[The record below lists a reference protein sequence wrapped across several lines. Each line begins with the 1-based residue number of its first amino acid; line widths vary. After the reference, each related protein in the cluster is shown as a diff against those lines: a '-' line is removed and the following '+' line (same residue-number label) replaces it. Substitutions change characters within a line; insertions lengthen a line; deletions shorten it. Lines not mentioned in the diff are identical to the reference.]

1 MNARTAVR
9 RYNKQAARRQMAVT
23 KILIA
28 ATFGMIILVV
38 VVIFMNY
45 KEGYYD
51 GIKSVISLKASNDEI
66 DYNEDTALFDVEL
79 DQVEESGEIAE
90 LGTENV
96 QMQTETIEN
105 YYKMED
111 FEWLSQNP
119 ELPTGCEITSLTSVL
134 NYYGINVKKETMA
147 DDYLKKGD
155 GSYYKMFLGNPRD
168 AGSFGCMAQ
177 PIVDAANLYFKKNNV
192 SMKASN
198 VSGVTFDKI
207 LEYVSQGVPMIV
219 WNTMGMAPAYE
230 SQTLTLDGREYTW
243 IAPERCVVVVGY
255 DLDNNEVYVAD
266 PMAGM
271 VTRNL
276 KTFEERYDSLKRQAV
291 YVTI

>member
-28 ATFGMIILVV
+28 GTFGMIILVV

-243 IAPERCVVVVGY
+243 IAPEHCVVVVGY

>member
-28 ATFGMIILVV
+28 ATFGMIILAA

-45 KEGYYD
+45 KEGYYEE
-51 GIKSVISLKASNDEI
+51 IKSVISLKASNDEI
-66 DYNEDTALFDVEL
+66 DYNEDAALVDVEL
-79 DQVEESGEIAE
+79 DQVEEAGEIAE
-90 LGTENV
+90 LETENV
-96 QMQTETIEN
+96 QMQTEAIEN

-155 GSYYKMFLGNPRD
+155 GSYYRMFLGNPRD
-168 AGSFGCMAQ
+168 ADSFGCMAQ

-243 IAPERCVVVVGY
+243 IAPEHCVVVVGY

-276 KTFEERYDSLKRQAV
+276 KTFEERYNSLKRQAV
-291 YVTI
+291 YVTR

>member
-51 GIKSVISLKASNDEI
+51 GIKSVISLKVSNDEI

-243 IAPERCVVVVGY
+243 IAPEHCVVVVGY

>member
-198 VSGVTFDKI
+198 VSGATFDKI

-243 IAPERCVVVVGY
+243 IAPEHCVVVVGY

>member
-51 GIKSVISLKASNDEI
+51 GIKSVISLKAGNDEI

-96 QMQTETIEN
+96 QMQTEVIEN

-243 IAPERCVVVVGY
+243 IAPEHCVVVVGY

-291 YVTI
+291 YVTR

>member
-96 QMQTETIEN
+96 QMQTEAIES

-243 IAPERCVVVVGY
+243 IAPEHCVVAVGY

-291 YVTI
+291 YVTR

>member
-230 SQTLTLDGREYTW
+230 SQTLTLDGHEYTW
-243 IAPERCVVVVGY
+243 IAPEHCVVVVGY

>member
-66 DYNEDTALFDVEL
+66 EYNEDTALFDVEL

-243 IAPERCVVVVGY
+243 IAPEHCVVVVGY

-291 YVTI
+291 YVTR

>member
-177 PIVDAANLYFKKNNV
+177 PIVDATNLYFKKNNV

-243 IAPERCVVVVGY
+243 IAPEHCVVVVGY

>member
-230 SQTLTLDGREYTW
+230 SQTLTLDGCEYTW
-243 IAPERCVVVVGY
+243 IAPEHCVVVVGY

>member
-51 GIKSVISLKASNDEI
+51 GIKSVISLKESNDEI

-243 IAPERCVVVVGY
+243 IAPEHCVVVVGY

>member
-90 LGTENV
+90 LGNENV
-96 QMQTETIEN
+96 QMQTEAIEN

-243 IAPERCVVVVGY
+243 IAPEHCVAVVGY

-291 YVTI
+291 YVTR

>member
-1 MNARTAVR
+1 M
-9 RYNKQAARRQMAVT
+9 T

-28 ATFGMIILVV
+28 ATFVMIILAVV
-38 VVIFMNY
+38 VLFMNY
-45 KEGYYD
+45 ENGYYD
-51 GIKSVISLKASNDEI
+51 EIKSVINLKSSNDEI
-66 DYNEDTALFDVEL
+66 NHNEDTTLVDVEL
-79 DQVEESGEIAE
+79 VQMEEAGEIAE

-96 QMQTETIEN
+96 QIQTETIEN
-105 YYKMED
+105 YYKIED
-111 FEWLSQNP
+111 FKWLNQNP

-147 DDYLKKGD
+147 DDYLKKGN

-198 VSGVTFDKI
+198 VSGVSFEKI

-230 SQTLTLDGREYTW
+230 SKTLTLDGREYTW
-243 IAPERCVVVVGY
+243 IAPEHCVVVVGY

-276 KTFEERYDSLKRQAV
+276 KIFEERYVSLKRQAV
-291 YVTI
+291 YVTR

>member
-119 ELPTGCEITSLTSVL
+119 ELPTGCEIISLTSVL

-243 IAPERCVVVVGY
+243 IAPEYCVVVVGY

-271 VTRNL
+271 ITRNL

-291 YVTI
+291 YVTR

>member
-66 DYNEDTALFDVEL
+66 DYNEVTALFDVEL

-96 QMQTETIEN
+96 QMQTEAIEN

-243 IAPERCVVVVGY
+243 IAPEHCVVVVGY

-291 YVTI
+291 YVTR

>member
-9 RYNKQAARRQMAVT
+9 RYNKQAAGRQMAVT

-243 IAPERCVVVVGY
+243 IAPEHCVVVVGY

-271 VTRNL
+271 ITRNL

-291 YVTI
+291 YVTR

>member
-9 RYNKQAARRQMAVT
+9 KYNKQAARRQMAVT

-51 GIKSVISLKASNDEI
+51 GIKSVISLKPSNDEI

-243 IAPERCVVVVGY
+243 IAPEHCVVVVGY

>member
-9 RYNKQAARRQMAVT
+9 KYNKQAARRQMAVT

-79 DQVEESGEIAE
+79 DQVEESGEISE

-219 WNTMGMAPAYE
+219 WNTMGMAAAYE
-230 SQTLTLDGREYTW
+230 SQTLTLDGREYIW
-243 IAPERCVVVVGY
+243 IAPEHCVVVVGY

>member
-51 GIKSVISLKASNDEI
+51 GIKSVISMKASNDEI

-243 IAPERCVVVVGY
+243 IAPEHCVVVVGY

>member
-79 DQVEESGEIAE
+79 DQLEESGEIAE

-243 IAPERCVVVVGY
+243 IAPEHCVVVVGY

>member
-1 MNARTAVR
+1 M
-9 RYNKQAARRQMAVT
+9 T

-28 ATFGMIILVV
+28 ATFVMIILAVV
-38 VVIFMNY
+38 VLFMNY
-45 KEGYYD
+45 ENGYYD
-51 GIKSVISLKASNDEI
+51 EIKSVINLKSSNDEI
-66 DYNEDTALFDVEL
+66 NHNEDTTLVDVEL
-79 DQVEESGEIAE
+79 VQMEEAGEIAE

-96 QMQTETIEN
+96 QIQTETIEN
-105 YYKMED
+105 YYKIED
-111 FEWLSQNP
+111 FKWLNQNP

-147 DDYLKKGD
+147 DDYLKKGN

-198 VSGVTFDKI
+198 VSGVSFEKI

-230 SQTLTLDGREYTW
+230 SKTLTLDGREYTW
-243 IAPERCVVVVGY
+243 IAPEHCVVVVGY

-266 PMAGM
+266 PMTGM

-276 KTFEERYDSLKRQAV
+276 KIFEERYVSLKRQAV
-291 YVTI
+291 YVTR

>member
-96 QMQTETIEN
+96 QMQTEAIEN

-119 ELPTGCEITSLTSVL
+119 ELPTESGTSYRMR
-134 NYYGINVKKETMA
+134 NYFI
-147 DDYLKKGD
+147 DI
-155 GSYYKMFLGNPRD
+155 
-168 AGSFGCMAQ
+168 SFE
-177 PIVDAANLYFKKNNV
+177 L
-192 SMKASN
+192 
-198 VSGVTFDKI
+198 
-207 LEYVSQGVPMIV
+207 L
-219 WNTMGMAPAYE
+219 WNK
-230 SQTLTLDGREYTW
+230 
-243 IAPERCVVVVGY
+243 C
-255 DLDNNEVYVAD
+255 
-266 PMAGM
+266 
-271 VTRNL
+271 
-276 KTFEERYDSLKRQAV
+276 
-291 YVTI
+291 

>member
-51 GIKSVISLKASNDEI
+51 GIKSVISLKAGNDEI

-96 QMQTETIEN
+96 QMQTEAIEN

-243 IAPERCVVVVGY
+243 IAPEHCVVVVGY

-276 KTFEERYDSLKRQAV
+276 KTFEERYNSLKRQAV
-291 YVTI
+291 YVTR

>member
-243 IAPERCVVVVGY
+243 IAPEHCVVVVGY

-291 YVTI
+291 HVTI

>member
-51 GIKSVISLKASNDEI
+51 GIKSVISLKASDDEI

-243 IAPERCVVVVGY
+243 IAPEHCVVVVGY

>member
-9 RYNKQAARRQMAVT
+9 RYNKQAARKQMAVT

-243 IAPERCVVVVGY
+243 IAPEHCVVVVGY

>member
-51 GIKSVISLKASNDEI
+51 GIKSVISLKVSNDEI

-111 FEWLSQNP
+111 FKWLSQNP

-243 IAPERCVVVVGY
+243 IAPEHCVVVVGY

>member
-111 FEWLSQNP
+111 FEWLSQNQ

-243 IAPERCVVVVGY
+243 IAPEHCVVVVGY

>member
-177 PIVDAANLYFKKNNV
+177 PIVDAANLYFKKNND

-243 IAPERCVVVVGY
+243 IAPEHCVVVVGY

-291 YVTI
+291 YVTR

>member
-134 NYYGINVKKETMA
+134 NYYGINVKKETMV

-243 IAPERCVVVVGY
+243 IAPEHCVVVVGY

>member
-9 RYNKQAARRQMAVT
+9 RYNKQAVRRQMAVT

-243 IAPERCVVVVGY
+243 IAPEHCVVVVGY

>member
-9 RYNKQAARRQMAVT
+9 KYNKQAARRQMAVT

-192 SMKASN
+192 SMKAYN

-243 IAPERCVVVVGY
+243 IAPEHCVVVVGY

>member
-9 RYNKQAARRQMAVT
+9 KYNKQAARRQMAVT

-51 GIKSVISLKASNDEI
+51 GIKSVISLKTSNDEI

-243 IAPERCVVVVGY
+243 IAPEHCVVVVGY

>member
-9 RYNKQAARRQMAVT
+9 RYNKQAARRQMVVT

-66 DYNEDTALFDVEL
+66 DYNEDAALVDVEL

-168 AGSFGCMAQ
+168 TGSFGCMAQ

-243 IAPERCVVVVGY
+243 IAPEHCVVVVGY

-291 YVTI
+291 YVTR

>member
-219 WNTMGMAPAYE
+219 WNTMGMAPVYE

-243 IAPERCVVVVGY
+243 IAPEHCVVVVGY

>member
-1 MNARTAVR
+1 MDARTAVR

-243 IAPERCVVVVGY
+243 IAPEHCVVVVGY

>member
-111 FEWLSQNP
+111 FEWLGQNP

-243 IAPERCVVVVGY
+243 IAPEHCVVVVGY

>member
-243 IAPERCVVVVGY
+243 IAPEHCVVVVGY

-266 PMAGM
+266 SMAGM

-291 YVTI
+291 YVTR